1 MSLQLLLDE
10 NMSQVVAVQ
19 LRSHRSGLIVESVHD
34 WQEGTFEGRPDA
46 ALLQAAHAE
55 ALTLVTYDQKTIP
68 SLLSEISSASE
79 SHGGII
85 FIDDRTISSSNFGM
99 LTRALL
105 FFWDQHN
112 NEDWENRI
120 GFLKRPT

>member
-19 LRSHRSGLIVESVHD
+19 LRSHRPNRIVESVHD
-34 WQEGTFEGRPDA
+34 WQDGAFEGRADE
-46 ALLQAAHAE
+46 ALLQAACAE

-68 SLLSEISSASE
+68 PLLSEMSSNGE

-85 FIDDRTISSSNFGM
+85 FVND
-99 LTRALL
+99 
-105 FFWDQHN
+105 
-112 NEDWENRI
+112 
-120 GFLKRPT
+120 